1 MYIINHNIIKYSPTL
16 GMEQIGNNKS
26 ISPARM
32 EKVVV
37 KGDRIW
43 EKLPRNELDLQLLD
57 CQQTVA
63 FQAKATAYTKAFE
76 VYNVQALY
84 PGKTILLNVFV
95 MLF

>member
-1 MYIINHNIIKYSPTL
+1 
-16 GMEQIGNNKS
+16 MEQIGNNKS

-43 EKLPRNELDLQLLD
+43 EKLPRDELDLQSLD
-57 CQQTVA
+57 CQQTVP
-63 FQAKATAYTKAFE
+63 FQAKATTYTKAFE

-95 MLF
+95 MFQSKVDFEDMKVDMV